1 MTLRVNEADPCAAAA
16 SLRQIYYALIA
27 GHGAM
32 SVSFRGGVSGVERT
46 VTYHRA
52 DPDRLLSVIRG
63 FEEQCA
69 RLQGSRPRRFA
80 LATGGI
86 R

>member
-1 MTLRVNEADPCAAAA
+1 MLRGKPAPGL
-16 SLRQIYYALIA
+16 LRPDCRA
-27 GHGAM
+27 GRDD
-32 SVSFRGGVSGVERT
+32 VSFRGGVSGVERT